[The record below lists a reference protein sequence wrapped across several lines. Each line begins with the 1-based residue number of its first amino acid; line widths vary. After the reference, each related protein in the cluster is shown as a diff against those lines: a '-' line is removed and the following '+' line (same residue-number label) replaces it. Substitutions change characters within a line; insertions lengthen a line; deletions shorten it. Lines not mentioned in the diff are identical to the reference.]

1 MVLHYKIK
9 KFSACGLVDHLILVL
24 CITWFSVF
32 LLDSLLLYL
41 ESWSANCKMINLNVC
56 QLFCTSL

>member
-24 CITWFSVF
+24 CLTWFRVF
-32 LLDSLLLYL
+32 LLDSLLLFGVM
-41 ESWSANCKMINLNVC
+41 EGNL
-56 QLFCTSL
+56 QDDQP